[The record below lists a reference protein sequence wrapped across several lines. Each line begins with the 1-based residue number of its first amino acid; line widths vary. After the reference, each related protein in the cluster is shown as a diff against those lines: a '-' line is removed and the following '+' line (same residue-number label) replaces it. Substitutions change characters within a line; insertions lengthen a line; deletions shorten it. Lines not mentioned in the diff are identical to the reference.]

1 MYLLN
6 FIIVSIWVLI
16 ALQSAY
22 TVYDLRKQRVSRP
35 EVTAVTIL
43 LLCGLNICS
52 GLIAIAEPQKY
63 RQLVEYFYIG
73 QSVFQIL
80 LCNIVLKHI
89 NIKSNKGK
97 S

>member
-6 FIIVSIWVLI
+6 SVIVLVWVMI
-16 ALQSAY
+16 GFQSAY
-22 TVYDLRKQRVSRP
+22 TAYELRKQYTSKQ
-35 EVTAVTIL
+35 EITAITIL

-52 GLIAIAEPQKY
+52 GLIAIVEPQKY
-63 RQLVEYFYIG
+63 RLLVEYFYIG

-89 NIKSNKGK
+89 NIKK
-97 S
+97 